1 MRKTGK
7 ERKEKGGKKKEKKRL
22 ESFRE
27 LKKVEKP
34 SLQEE
39 TQPTWEP
46 SILKVGDWIR
56 KRRETDQL
64 DGIMIG
70 NHKKLK
76 MSPPAENDDEP
87 PEPAGNEDDDKVVT
101 ETITSNRVNLGVT
114 GGSSNEASSP
124 TCRGRTV
131 RLDENLQMKPLVG

>member
-1 MRKTGK
+1 MNEENW
-7 ERKEKGGKKKEKKRL
+7 ERKERERREEEEEEKEKKRL

-56 KRRETDQL
+56 KRRETD
-64 DGIMIG
+64 GWM
-70 NHKKLK
+70 
-76 MSPPAENDDEP
+76 E
-87 PEPAGNEDDDKVVT
+87 
-101 ETITSNRVNLGVT
+101 
-114 GGSSNEASSP
+114 
-124 TCRGRTV
+124 
-131 RLDENLQMKPLVG
+131 